1 MEMTKTIVSK
11 QNPLENGKK
20 QLFLSKILLEMA
32 KNNCF

>member
-11 QNPLENGKK
+11 QNPHGNDKK
-20 QLFLSKILLEMA
+20 QLFLSKILMEMA